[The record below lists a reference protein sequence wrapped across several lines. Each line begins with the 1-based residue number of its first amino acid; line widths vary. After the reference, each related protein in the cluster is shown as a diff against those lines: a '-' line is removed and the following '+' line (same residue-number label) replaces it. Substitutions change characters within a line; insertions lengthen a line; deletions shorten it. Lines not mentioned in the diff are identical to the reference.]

1 MGAWHVV
8 QYTTDSGVT
17 EDYIDILGFVLTEIG
32 GFVRYSELNREQRAS
47 MMTQERA
54 NMLMQDMTNRVHD
67 TTDSSSS
74 SSSSPSSSSSSAMPR
89 PTKET
94 SSTTDADTAP

>member
-1 MGAWHVV
+1 MV

-74 SSSSPSSSSSSAMPR
+74 SSSPSSSSAMPR

>member
-1 MGAWHVV
+1 MV
-8 QYTTDSGVT
+8 QYTTDSGVM
-17 EDYIDILGFVLTEIG
+17 EDYIDTLGFVLAEIG

-54 NMLMQDMTNRVHD
+54 NMLMQDMTNRAHD
-67 TTDSSSS
+67 TTD
-74 SSSSPSSSSSSAMPR
+74 PSSSSSAMPR